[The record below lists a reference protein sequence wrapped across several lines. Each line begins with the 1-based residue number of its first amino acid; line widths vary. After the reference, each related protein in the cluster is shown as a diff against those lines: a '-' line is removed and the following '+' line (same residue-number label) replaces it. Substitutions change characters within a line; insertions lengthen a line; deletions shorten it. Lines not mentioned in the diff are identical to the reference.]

1 MNVDTALYHLFWE
14 NSKLGPVTLPAFRRR
29 IDDHLATEPE
39 RDELRY
45 AGEPVRLSRP
55 RDALERVTR
64 ARRSVREFDD
74 RPLAA
79 RRLGPLFSAFCGT
92 GDGSRAYPSAG
103 ATYPLE
109 IFALLPNVDGAL
121 GGTAVHHDPDAHALT
136 VVAHLPAWED
146 YREAVDLEGATGTPH
161 VIVVFVL
168 FPERITGKYGER
180 GGRFALIEVGHAA
193 QSLALRLAR
202 SGMVGCEIGGLLD
215 ERVKAL
221 LRLEGTPAQ
230 IALGYACGRRART
243 ARRAPHGSAS

>member
-1 MNVDTALYHLFWE
+1 VDTALYDLFWE
-14 NSKLGPVTLPAFRRR
+14 NSKLGPVTVQAFRRR
-29 IDDHLATEPE
+29 IDDYLATEPE

-45 AGEPVRLSRP
+45 AAEPVRLGRP
-55 RDALERVTR
+55 RDALERVVR

-74 RPLAA
+74 RPLRAC
-79 RRLGPLFSAFCGT
+79 RLGSLFSAFGGS
-92 GDGSRAYPSAG
+92 GDGSRPYPSAG
-103 ATYPLE
+103 GTYPLE
-109 IFALLPNVDGAL
+109 IFAFLPNVEGAL
-121 GGTAVHHDPDAHALT
+121 AGAAVHHDPDAHELT
-136 VVAHLPAWED
+136 VVARLPPWED
-146 YREAVDLEGATGTPH
+146 YRDAVNLEGIVGIPH

-202 SGMVGCEIGGLLD
+202 SGMAGCEIGGLLD

-221 LRLEGTPAQ
+221 LRLEGTSAQ

-243 ARRAPHGSAS
+243 RRIRHGPAH